1 MKLTLPLINS
11 QSLIRQVLQ
20 RDHIRGTMLLIT
32 LSSLWL
38 AATINSNP
46 SSYPLIKYEETCKR
60 IREMGKQMRKVSR

>member
-1 MKLTLPLINS
+1 MD
-11 QSLIRQVLQ
+11 QQRQMLQ

-38 AATINSNP
+38 AATINSSP
-46 SSYPLIKYEETCKR
+46 SPYPLIKYKETCKR